1 MLSAGVGLRKI
12 RERLGLT
19 MRDVENASAR
29 IAGLHGSEEYL
40 IPPSRLSDIETKGVV
55 PSVYRFYSLSAIYHK
70 PMRQLLLLYGV
81 DPASAS
87 ADWSCSHPSYSH
99 LADSSEEETVYNVP
113 LKLDPGFDLRETS
126 DLGRMIQQWG
136 AVPFSFLNHL
146 ASQRYTYAFI
156 GTEDYT
162 MYPLLQPGSFVQ
174 VDESRRRVLGRQW
187 RSEYERPIYF
197 VETREG
203 FVCCWCSLRYNS
215 LVLQPH
221 PLSTTPVR
229 VLKHPQE
236 AEVIGQVVGVA
247 MKIGD
252 LRPAEIS
259 ERRTFARSTTDG
271 LLTTADSSPGA
282 EAPEIPSTTT
292 RRIVG

>member
-29 IAGLHGSEEYL
+29 IATVHGSDEYL

-55 PSVYRFYSLSAIYHK
+55 PSVYRFYSLSAIYRK
-70 PMRQLLLLYGV
+70 PLRQLLLLYGV

-87 ADWSCSHPSYSH
+87 ADWSAAHPSHSH
-99 LADSSEEETVYNVP
+99 VADTSEEESVFSVP
-113 LKLDPGFDLRETS
+113 LRLDPGFDLRETS

-136 AVPFSFLNHL
+136 SVPLSFLNGL

-156 GTEDYT
+156 GTEDFT

-174 VDESRRRVLGRQW
+174 VDETRRRVIGRQW

-252 LRPAEIS
+252 LRLPELP
-259 ERRTFARSTTDG
+259 ERREFVRSTTDE
-271 LLTTADSSPGA
+271 LLTTPGSSAVVDSA
-282 EAPEIPSTTT
+282 EIRSATT